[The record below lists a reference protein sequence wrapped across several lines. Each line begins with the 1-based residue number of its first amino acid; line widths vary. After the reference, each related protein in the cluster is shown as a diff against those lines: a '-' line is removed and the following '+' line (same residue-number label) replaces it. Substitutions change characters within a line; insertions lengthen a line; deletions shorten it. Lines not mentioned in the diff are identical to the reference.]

1 MLSGLVDVPTLLEL
15 CLAGWVVYGL
25 LTALYNIYFHP
36 LRQFPG
42 PLAARAS
49 NGWKLY
55 MEVFRQ
61 ESPAHLLQKLHQQY
75 GDVVRIR
82 PNELHFSSATAYHD
96 IYNPSAR
103 WDKDRVQYE
112 SVGADHSMVSLIPY
126 EAAKQRKAVL
136 KSLFSRRA
144 VLNLQGLV
152 RRKVD
157 HLVQVLQQRNEEGK
171 SSDLLM
177 AFRCMALDAATDFC
191 FGTSLDALDVPDFR
205 APLLVAMDAALPGFA
220 VMKHFPLLRKVAL
233 HLPPW
238 LIGAIYPDLVGLPRT
253 QQMLRQQ
260 VSNVITHPEI
270 LKAKPHP
277 TVYHRLL
284 DPEAQNTNVASREA
298 VLFDEANT
306 LMFEATHTVADPTMF
321 GLFHILSNP
330 VLYERLLDEIRTVW
344 PDASAAPRL
353 EVLETLPLLTATIKE
368 SLRMAPGIASPLF
381 RVTPAEG
388 AVIDGQAVPAG
399 ATVGM
404 SIYHV
409 HHNGALFAN
418 PEHFDPD
425 RWLHGGGDDNE
436 KGAASLDQW
445 FVAFSRGPRSCPGSN
460 LAWCEMYILLST
472 MLRTFDLRLDRT
484 TANDLA
490 WRDCLVPY
498 FTGRHLHAWCL
509 PSKE

>member
-1 MLSGLVDVPTLLEL
+1 M
-15 CLAGWVVYGL
+15 
-25 LTALYNIYFHP
+25 
-36 LRQFPG
+36 
-42 PLAARAS
+42 
-49 NGWKLY
+49 
-55 MEVFRQ
+55 
-61 ESPAHLLQKLHQQY
+61 
-75 GDVVRIR
+75 
-82 PNELHFSSATAYHD
+82 
-96 IYNPSAR
+96 
-103 WDKDRVQYE
+103 
-112 SVGADHSMVSLIPY
+112 GADHSTVSLIPY

-157 HLVQVLQQRNEEGK
+157 HLVQVLQQRNEAGQ

-191 FGTSLDALDVPDFR
+191 FGTTLDALDAPGFR

-238 LIGAIYPDLVGLPRT
+238 LVGALYPDLVGLPRT
-253 QQMLRQQ
+253 QQMLRKQ
-260 VSNVITHPEI
+260 VASVIAQPEI
-270 LKAKPHP
+270 LQAKPHL

-284 DPEAQNTNVASREA
+284 DPEAQNFTSANAAAAAASREA

-321 GLFHILSNP
+321 GLFHILSSP
-330 VLYERLLDEIRTVW
+330 ALHARLLAEVRTVW
-344 PDASAAPRL
+344 PDASSPAPHL

-368 SLRMAPGIASPLF
+368 SLRMAPGIASPLY

-388 AVIDGQAVPAG
+388 AVIDGRAVPAG

-409 HHNGALFAN
+409 HHNGSLFAN

-425 RWLHGGGDDNE
+425 RWLHSSENNE
-436 KGAASLDQW
+436 KKELMTEGPSGLDQW

-509 PSKE
+509 PSKD